1 MNESSC
7 HYNQFGLL
15 MELHDVLRIAKVVS
29 MTMSDEDEI
38 HVQCFVTVLLRELGV
53 M

>member
-1 MNESSC
+1 
-7 HYNQFGLL
+7 